1 MKKMTLALVA
11 VLTVTVSHSAF
22 AGGSSFHKQ
31 RMARENMEYFQ
42 AKGVKDSGQP
52 IAQNPDY
59 VHLTTPQQRLA
70 ASNAAYFKD
79 KPSSGTV
86 VAGANKADY
95 DFATTPAM
103 RTAKRNYEYFSKK

>member
-11 VLTVTVSHSAF
+11 VLTVTASHSAF
-22 AGGSSFHKQ
+22 AGGSSLHKQ
-31 RMARENMEYFQ
+31 RIAQDNYEYFRAQ
-42 AKGVKDSGQP
+42 GVKDSGQP

-59 VHLTTPQQRLA
+59 IHLSTPAQRTA
-70 ASNAAYFKD
+70 ARSVAYFKD